1 MIRKYVYDGKAYRT
15 PYSVKQAIFDKERTV
30 FSAEPKENKAEFW
43 AQYGV
48 TYTEEPDPEPTLE
61 QAKAQKLSELET
73 AFLSWYES
81 DAKMISSLGYE
92 CDCDARAMMDV
103 SGLVTVAEATEAS
116 SYSTAFMDANNQP
129 HLVELE
135 QLKTLQLEI
144 IAAGQAAYQEKWAL
158 RSAIEAAKAV
168 NAVQGIEIKF
178 RKQDFSNAAS

>member
-1 MIRKYVYDGKAYRT
+1 MIRKYVYDGKTYWT

-30 FSAEPKENKAEFW
+30 FSAEPEKNKAEFW

-61 QAKAQKLSELET
+61 QAKAKKLSELET

-103 SGLVTVAEATEAS
+103 TGLVTAAEATEAS
-116 SYSTAFMDANNQP
+116 TYSTAFMDANNQP
-129 HLVELE
+129 HLVGLE

-158 RSAIEAAKAV
+158 RSTIEAAETV
-168 NAVQGIEIKF
+168 EAVQAIEIKF
-178 RKQDFSNAAS
+178 TKQDFSDAAS